1 MRYFWTAP
9 RIYDISRLRV
19 KRNVDEELRRFSQ
32 GFHTTDIQHFTK
44 FGKACWWRRLCGKI
58 ISTL

>member
-44 FGKACWWRRLCGKI
+44 FGKAC
-58 ISTL
+58 